1 MPYRYESS
9 AARCPFYR
17 MEDPKSIY
25 CEGLR
30 PGWGIIY
37 TKDGHEGTAKAY
49 KKKFCYKAWDECS
62 IAKMLIQESETW
74 NE

>member
-9 AARCPFYR
+9 AAKCPFYR

-30 PGWGIIY
+30 PGWGLVY
-37 TKDGHEGTAKAY
+37 TKDGKEGTAKGY
-49 KKKFCYKAWDECS
+49 KKKFCYADWEGCP
-62 IAKMLIQESETW
+62 IAKMIEQEIK
-74 NE
+74 